1 VDKDLVLRGF
11 STYVSL
17 ISKIRSLVKTFET
30 DASNVEN
37 NRLLSRAKVTEVEA
51 LSCVN
56 QLLGMQL
63 SAGDAKHFFDSLYN
77 AKLVFCREF
86 QDLILID
93 NYGFCTVHKYYTVNE
108 KKRYKR
114 WFFTYSV
121 SKLKGLADD
130 SVVSSLSKE
139 TQMILK
145 GEQQDDEQIVNLD
158 IKTNEIL
165 LSMKNQDDKLGK
177 LLSD

>member
-1 VDKDLVLRGF
+1 
-11 STYVSL
+11 
-17 ISKIRSLVKTFET
+17 
-30 DASNVEN
+30 
-37 NRLLSRAKVTEVEA
+37 
-51 LSCVN
+51 
-56 QLLGMQL
+56 
-63 SAGDAKHFFDSLYN
+63 
-77 AKLVFCREF
+77 
-86 QDLILID
+86 
-93 NYGFCTVHKYYTVNE
+93 VHKYYTENE

-145 GEQQDDEQIVNLD
+145 GEQQDAEQIVNLD

-165 LSMKNQDDKLGK
+165 LSMKNQDDKLWK
-177 LLSD
+177 LLSN